1 VLNVV
6 KATEM
11 LEFIDTPKRWAVLE
25 PLGRQFLQ
33 ASPDDRKSLWRGQL
47 LKLHLFQQVRD
58 VLLRQPEQVVER
70 DFVLETIIVRM
81 PQENYETVFN
91 TFIRWARFG
100 SLFSYDETTE
110 LMSLG

>member
-1 VLNVV
+1 MLNVV